1 MRAFVLPAA
10 VGALLGAALG
20 CAIGPEQEPGCH
32 DDAACGAGFTCRAG
46 ACLRTT
52 TGHTPPG
59 DDGGDPGDSGDVGDG
74 GDAGDGA

>member
-10 VGALLGAALG
+10 VAALLAALG
-20 CAIGPEQEPGCH
+20 CAIGPEQEPGCQ

-46 ACLRTT
+46 ACFRTT
-52 TGHTPPG
+52 TGRTLPDAG
-59 DDGGDPGDSGDVGDG
+59 GAGEDGGDAGEDG